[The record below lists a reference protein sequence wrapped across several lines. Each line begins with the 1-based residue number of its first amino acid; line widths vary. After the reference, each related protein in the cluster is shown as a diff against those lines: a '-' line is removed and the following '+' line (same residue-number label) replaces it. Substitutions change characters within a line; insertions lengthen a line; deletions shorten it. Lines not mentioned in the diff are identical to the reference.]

1 MSKDK
6 FLIYLLSTT
15 LIVPSLTTAPMAHA
29 EDDQTPT
36 HSSSSQRTQSQSN
49 DDKKSD
55 QVSSSTNDDNND
67 EDKDKDNDTSKSDK
81 EVKNKSS
88 RQDTKNNQSK
98 EDNHSSHHSTQTSVT
113 DDNYKKSHQPTNV
126 INQFYDGL
134 SSSQSDFNRL
144 WSPDKY
150 DNSFSLTT
158 LIQNLFHF
166 DSDISDY
173 EQPTRD
179 EEKDNQ
185 HSDNHQY
192 GNDDTT
198 SDESKS
204 NLENDSSRSN
214 SEQDDNNQ
222 NDQTTSNDDKTSQDN
237 NDSDN
242 ATQETNDDASQ
253 SSNTS
258 HSSQSNTKN
267 DDNTDSSNQSISD
280 SAIDSI
286 LDEYSEDATKTQN
299 QYQSSKKKETRD
311 ENHSEEQQKD
321 DTQQDIKNPQ
331 LPTPD
336 ELKHKTKPAQS
347 FESDFKKSNT
357 RSTGLFQ
364 QLPTLQDGHLTDG
377 DINVVDSKNTRDFIK
392 SIAKDAHQIGQKEDI
407 YASVMMA
414 QAILESDSGNSALA
428 QKPNFNLFGIKGD
441 YHGQSVSFNTLEADS
456 SNSMYNITA
465 GFRKYPNTKASLED
479 YANLIKGGI
488 DGNPTIYQPTWKSK
502 ASTYQSATSHLS
514 RTYATDPNYAKKLN
528 SIIKHYHLTDFD
540 KKKMP
545 SLDKYN
551 HSIKN
556 DDQSQSSFKPFE
568 ESQGSAGYP
577 QGQCTWYVDQRMK
590 QFNEYIHNNMGDAHN
605 WNNRA
610 EKEGYHVSSTP
621 KKHTAVVFEA
631 GQLGADTQYGHVAF
645 VEKVNSDGSIII
657 SESNVKGLGVISYRT
672 IDASDA
678 SQLDYIT
685 GK

>member
-1 MSKDK
+1 MSKEK
-6 FLIYLLSTT
+6 FLTYLLTTT
-15 LIVPSLTTAPMAHA
+15 LIVPSFSTAPIANA
-29 EDDQTPT
+29 ADDHSTTP
-36 HSSSSQRTQSQSN
+36 SSSQQRDTQNNNDSTNS
-49 DDKKSD
+49 DDK
-55 QVSSSTNDDNND
+55 STKITQEDDEIN
-67 EDKDKDNDTSKSDK
+67 TSEHKHEK
-81 EVKNKSS
+81 
-88 RQDTKNNQSK
+88 TKQ
-98 EDNHSSHHSTQTSVT
+98 SSHQNTKKEKQDKAHQQNHHGTQTSVT
-113 DDNYKKSHQPTNV
+113 DDNYKKSHQSTNL

-134 SSSQSDFNRL
+134 STHQSDFNRL
-144 WSPDKY
+144 WSPDQY

-173 EQPTRD
+173 EQPSHEEDDTNTNSKNNQSDDNDKITDNDQNADNSGHSEKYPQQD
-179 EEKDNQ
+179 EANKSDQSINRHDKENSDLSNQ
-185 HSDNHQY
+185 DNHSQ
-192 GNDDTT
+192 
-198 SDESKS
+198 SDET
-204 NLENDSSRSN
+204 
-214 SEQDDNNQ
+214 QDHQQSDNNQ
-222 NDQTTSNDDKTSQDN
+222 QDH
-237 NDSDN
+237 
-242 ATQETNDDASQ
+242 
-253 SSNTS
+253 SSN
-258 HSSQSNTKN
+258 QSNGSNKN
-267 DDNTDSSNQSISD
+267 GKSSSNQSISD

-286 LDEYSEDATKTQN
+286 LDEYSEDATKTQK
-299 QYQSSKKKETRD
+299 QYQTSKDKHT
-311 ENHSEEQQKD
+311 QD
-321 DTQQDIKNPQ
+321 DKQQDTKQNNTKKQDVNPQ

-347 FESDFKKSNT
+347 FEGDFKQSNT
-357 RSTGLFQ
+357 RATGLFQ
-364 QLPTLQDGHLTDG
+364 QLPKIEDGALTDG
-377 DINVVDSKNTRDFIK
+377 DINIVDSKSTRDFIK
-392 SIAKDAHQIGQKEDI
+392 SIAKDAHQIGQKEDL

-428 QKPNFNLFGIKGD
+428 QKPNFNLFGIKGT
-441 YHGQSVSFNTLEADS
+441 YQGQSVSFNTLEADS
-456 SNSMYNITA
+456 TNNMFNITA
-465 GFRKYPNTKASLED
+465 GFRKYPDTKASLED
-479 YANLIKGGI
+479 YARLIKKGI
-488 DGNPTIYQPTWKSK
+488 DGNPNIYRPTWKSE

-540 KKKMP
+540 KKEMP

-551 HSIKN
+551 HTIHS

-568 ESQGSAGYP
+568 ENQGSSSYP

-590 QFNEYIHNNMGDAHN
+590 QFGQYIHSNLGDAHH

-610 EKEGYHVSSTP
+610 AREGYQVSSTP

-645 VEKVNSDGSIII
+645 VEKVNADGSIII

-672 IDASDA
+672 IDADDA

>member
-1 MSKDK
+1 MSKEK
-6 FLIYLLSTT
+6 FLTYLLTTT
-15 LIVPSLTTAPMAHA
+15 LIVPSFSTAPIANA
-29 EDDQTPT
+29 ADDHSTTP
-36 HSSSSQRTQSQSN
+36 SSSQQRDTQNNNDSTNS
-49 DDKKSD
+49 DDK
-55 QVSSSTNDDNND
+55 STKITQEDDEIN
-67 EDKDKDNDTSKSDK
+67 TSEHKHEK
-81 EVKNKSS
+81 
-88 RQDTKNNQSK
+88 TKQ
-98 EDNHSSHHSTQTSVT
+98 SSHQNTKKEKQDKAHQQNHHGTQTSVT
-113 DDNYKKSHQPTNV
+113 DDNYKKSHQSTNL

-134 SSSQSDFNRL
+134 STHQSDFNRL
-144 WSPDKY
+144 WSPDQY

-173 EQPTRD
+173 EQPSH
-179 EEKDNQ
+179 EEDDTNTNSKNNQSDDNDKITDNDQ
-185 HSDNHQY
+185 NADNSGHSEKYPQQEETNKGDQSINRHDKENSDLSNQDNHSQ
-192 GNDDTT
+192 
-198 SDESKS
+198 SDET
-204 NLENDSSRSN
+204 
-214 SEQDDNNQ
+214 QDHQQSDNNQ
-222 NDQTTSNDDKTSQDN
+222 QDH
-237 NDSDN
+237 
-242 ATQETNDDASQ
+242 
-253 SSNTS
+253 SSN
-258 HSSQSNTKN
+258 QSNGSNKN
-267 DDNTDSSNQSISD
+267 DKSSSNQSISD

-286 LDEYSEDATKTQN
+286 LDEYSEDATKTQK
-299 QYQSSKKKETRD
+299 QYQTSKDKHT
-311 ENHSEEQQKD
+311 QD
-321 DTQQDIKNPQ
+321 DKQQDTKQNNTKKQDVNPQ

-347 FESDFKKSNT
+347 FEGDFKQSNT
-357 RSTGLFQ
+357 RATGLFQ
-364 QLPTLQDGHLTDG
+364 QLPKIEDGALTDG
-377 DINVVDSKNTRDFIK
+377 DINIVDSKSTRDFIK
-392 SIAKDAHQIGQKEDI
+392 SIAKDAHQIGQKEDL

-428 QKPNFNLFGIKGD
+428 QKPNFNLFGIKGT
-441 YHGQSVSFNTLEADS
+441 YQGQSVSFNTLEADS
-456 SNSMYNITA
+456 TNNMFNITA
-465 GFRKYPNTKASLED
+465 GFRKYPDTKASLED
-479 YANLIKGGI
+479 YARLIKKGI
-488 DGNPTIYQPTWKSK
+488 DGNPNIYRPTWKSE

-540 KKKMP
+540 KKEMP

-551 HSIKN
+551 HTIHS

-568 ESQGSAGYP
+568 ENQGSSSYP

-590 QFNEYIHNNMGDAHN
+590 QFGQYIHSNLGDAHH

-610 EKEGYHVSSTP
+610 AREGYQVSSTP

-645 VEKVNSDGSIII
+645 VEKVNADGSIII

-672 IDASDA
+672 IDADDA